1 MQEDIVTWQPEIDE
15 LRKREDLGR
24 RMGGADKI
32 KRHRDLGKLTVRE
45 RVAGILDEGSFHEI
59 GAITGKA
66 RYNPAGELIDQ
77 SSGDSRPFSGGRR
90 QAGFLPPLPRITRR
104 P

>member
-1 MQEDIVTWQPEIDE
+1 MTWQPEIDE
-15 LRKREDLGR
+15 LRKREELGR

-59 GAITGKA
+59 GCDWGRSIVTLRSALALSASAMTSHSI
-66 RYNPAGELIDQ
+66 RSR
-77 SSGDSRPFSGGRR
+77 SSS
-90 QAGFLPPLPRITRR
+90 TRR
-104 P
+104 GGGMSS